1 MKRTHQAGE
10 KRKERMYAGR
20 FNNIMELV
28 TVDIIFDKADPMND
42 EDCKECET
50 NSLRLRESLPR

>member
-1 MKRTHQAGE
+1 
-10 KRKERMYAGR
+10 MYAGR

-42 EDCKECET
+42 EDCNYSVK
-50 NSLRLRESLPR
+50 SVRLTH

>member
-1 MKRTHQAGE
+1 
-10 KRKERMYAGR
+10 MYAGR

-50 NSLRLRESLPR
+50 NSLRLRLRESLPR